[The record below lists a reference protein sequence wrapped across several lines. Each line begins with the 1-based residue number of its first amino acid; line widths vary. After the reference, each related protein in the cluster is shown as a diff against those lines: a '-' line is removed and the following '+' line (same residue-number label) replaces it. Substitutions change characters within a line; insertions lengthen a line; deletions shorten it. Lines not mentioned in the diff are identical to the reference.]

1 MKYFYMIL
9 TLFMFIYTTNLE
21 SKNADLQVKKQI
33 RAAIII
39 YPKPRG
45 TGAFQMK
52 GMMENE
58 AKKQSVNEKS
68 SEFQLKKLRRIKIVE
83 FISEYP
89 TMIFLLISLVFIVIF
104 VLILPCLLY
113 LYFESTRIE

>member
-1 MKYFYMIL
+1 M
-9 TLFMFIYTTNLE
+9 E
-21 SKNADLQVKKQI
+21 SKNEDLQVNKKQI
-33 RAAIII
+33 RAIII
-39 YPKPRG
+39 YPRPRG

-58 AKKQSVNEKS
+58 IAKQNAAKEKW
-68 SEFQLKKLRRIKIVE
+68 SEFQEKKLRNRRIKIVD

-89 TMIFLLISLVFIVIF
+89 TMIFILILLVFLLIF

>member
-1 MKYFYMIL
+1 MVL
-9 TLFMFIYTTNLE
+9 TLFLYFCSTNVE
-21 SKNADLQVKKQI
+21 SKNADLQVEKQI
-33 RAAIII
+33 RAIII
-39 YPKPRG
+39 YPRPRG

-58 AKKQSVNEKS
+58 IEKQKAAIEKS
-68 SEFQLKKLRRIKIVE
+68 SEFHQKKLRKRPIKIVE

-89 TMIFLLISLVFIVIF
+89 TVIFMLILLVFIVLF

-113 LYFESTRIE
+113 LHFESTRIE

>member
-1 MKYFYMIL
+1 M
-9 TLFMFIYTTNLE
+9 E
-21 SKNADLQVKKQI
+21 SKNADLQVEKQI
-33 RAAIII
+33 RAIII
-39 YPKPRG
+39 YPRPRG

-58 AKKQSVNEKS
+58 IEKQNAAKEKS
-68 SEFQLKKLRRIKIVE
+68 SEFQQNKLRKRRIKIVE

-89 TMIFLLISLVFIVIF
+89 TVIFMLILLVFIVLF

-113 LYFESTRIE
+113 LHFESTRIE

>member
-1 MKYFYMIL
+1 MIL
-9 TLFMFIYTTNLE
+9 TLFLYSNPTKME
-21 SKNADLQVKKQI
+21 SKHADLQVNQKQI
-33 RAAIII
+33 RAIII
-39 YPKPRG
+39 YPRPRG
-45 TGAFQMK
+45 TGAFQIK

-58 AKKQSVNEKS
+58 IEKQNAKAKEKS
-68 SEFQLKKLRRIKIVE
+68 SEFQQKKLRKRRIKIMD

-89 TMIFLLISLVFIVIF
+89 TLIFMLISLVFIVIF